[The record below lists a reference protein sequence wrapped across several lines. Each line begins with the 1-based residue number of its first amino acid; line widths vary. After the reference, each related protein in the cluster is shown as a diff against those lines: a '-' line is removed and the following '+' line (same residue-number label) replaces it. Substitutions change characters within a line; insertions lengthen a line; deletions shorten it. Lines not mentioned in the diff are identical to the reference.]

1 MAATIHTGN
10 GQNFSYTN
18 NTGGN
23 VRVVISLALNDTS
36 VQALTNGIKIR
47 CGAPG
52 SPDILQANSS
62 QNARFNGI
70 GKNIARQ
77 GGSNSSDGVGASAS
91 NDVDCMCT
99 EFYLADGHSI
109 DVQGV
114 DASYPLKFYNI
125 LTIPESN

>member
-1 MAATIHTGN
+1 MATTVHTGN

-23 VRVVISLALNDTS
+23 VRVVISLALNDIS
-36 VQALTNGIKIR
+36 QQSFSNGIRIR

-62 QNARFNGI
+62 TNARFNGI

-77 GGSNSSDGVGASAS
+77 GGSAGYTVGASAS

-125 LTIPESN
+125 LTIPE

>member
-1 MAATIHTGN
+1 MATTVHTGN

-36 VQALTNGIKIR
+36 VQASTNGIKIR
-47 CGAPG
+47 CGVPG

-62 QNARFNGI
+62 TNARFNGI

-77 GGSNSSDGVGASAS
+77 GGSAGYTVGASAS

-99 EFYLADGHSI
+99 EFYLANGHSI

-125 LTIPESN
+125 LTIPE

>member
-1 MAATIHTGN
+1 MTATIHTGN

-36 VQALTNGIKIR
+36 QQSFSNGIKIR

-62 QNARFNGI
+62 TNARFNGI

-77 GGSNSSDGVGASAS
+77 GGSAGYTVGASAS

-99 EFYLADGHSI
+99 EFYLANGHSI

-125 LTIPESN
+125 LTIPE

>member
-1 MAATIHTGN
+1 MTATIHTGN

-23 VRVVISLALNDTS
+23 VRVVISLALNDIS
-36 VQALTNGIKIR
+36 QQSFSNGIRIR

-77 GGSNSSDGVGASAS
+77 GGSAGYTVGASAS

-99 EFYLADGHSI
+99 EFYLANGHSI

-125 LTIPESN
+125 LTIPE

>member
-1 MAATIHTGN
+1 MATTVHTGN

-36 VQALTNGIKIR
+36 QQSFSNGIKIR
-47 CGAPG
+47 CGTPG

-62 QNARFNGI
+62 TNARFNGI

-77 GGSNSSDGVGASAS
+77 GGSAGYTVGASAS

-125 LTIPESN
+125 LTIPE

>member
-1 MAATIHTGN
+1 MATTVHTGN

-23 VRVVISLALNDTS
+23 VRVVISLALNDIS
-36 VQALTNGIKIR
+36 QQSFSNGIRIR

-62 QNARFNGI
+62 TNARFNGI

-77 GGSNSSDGVGASAS
+77 GGSAGYTVGASAS

-99 EFYLADGHSI
+99 EFYLANGHSI

-125 LTIPESN
+125 LTIPE

>member
-1 MAATIHTGN
+1 MAATVHTGN

-23 VRVVISLALNDTS
+23 VRVVISLALNNTS
-36 VQALTNGIKIR
+36 VQASTNGIQIR
-47 CGAPG
+47 CGPPG
-52 SPDILQANSS
+52 SATILSTTSGTNH
-62 QNARFNGI
+62 RFNGI

-77 GGSNSSDGVGASAS
+77 GGSSSSDGVGASAS

-109 DVQGV
+109 DVEGV
-114 DASYPLKFYNI
+114 LGSYPLKFYNI
-125 LTIPESN
+125 LTIPEV

>member
-1 MAATIHTGN
+1 MTATIHTGN

-23 VRVVISLALNDTS
+23 VRVVISLALNDIS
-36 VQALTNGIKIR
+36 QQSFSNGIKIR

-62 QNARFNGI
+62 TNARFNGI

-77 GGSNSSDGVGASAS
+77 GGSAGYTVGASAS

-99 EFYLADGHSI
+99 EFYLANGHSI

-125 LTIPESN
+125 LTIPE

>member
-1 MAATIHTGN
+1 MTATIHTGN

-36 VQALTNGIKIR
+36 QQSFSNGIRIR

-62 QNARFNGI
+62 TNARFNGI

-77 GGSNSSDGVGASAS
+77 GGSAGYTVGASAS

-99 EFYLADGHSI
+99 EFYLANGHSI

-125 LTIPESN
+125 LTIPE

>member
-1 MAATIHTGN
+1 MTATIHTGN
-10 GQNFSYTN
+10 NQNFSYTN
-18 NTGGN
+18 STGGN
-23 VRVVISLALNDTS
+23 VRVVISLALNNTT
-36 VQALTNGIKIR
+36 VQAMTNGIKIR

-62 QNARFNGI
+62 TNARFNGI

-77 GGSNSSDGVGASAS
+77 GGSAGYTVGASAS

-99 EFYLADGHSI
+99 EFYLANGHSI

-125 LTIPESN
+125 LTIPE

>member
-1 MAATIHTGN
+1 MTATIHTGN

-23 VRVVISLALNDTS
+23 VRVVISLALNDIS
-36 VQALTNGIKIR
+36 QQSFSNGIRIR

-62 QNARFNGI
+62 TNARFNGI

-77 GGSNSSDGVGASAS
+77 GGSAGYTVGASAS

-99 EFYLADGHSI
+99 EFYLANGHSI

-114 DASYPLKFYNI
+114 DASYLLKFYNI
-125 LTIPESN
+125 LTIPE

>member
-1 MAATIHTGN
+1 MTATIHTGN

-36 VQALTNGIKIR
+36 VQANTNGIKIR

-52 SPDILQANSS
+52 SPDILQANSGTNS
-62 QNARFNGI
+62 RFNGI

-77 GGSNSSDGVGASAS
+77 GGTNHSGHFVGASGS
-91 NDVDCMCT
+91 SDVDCMCT

-114 DASYPLKFYNI
+114 SPSYPLKFYNI
-125 LTIPESN
+125 LTIPEA

>member
-1 MAATIHTGN
+1 MATTVHTGN

-62 QNARFNGI
+62 TNARFNGI

-77 GGSNSSDGVGASAS
+77 GGSAGYTVGASAS

-125 LTIPESN
+125 LTIPE

>member
-1 MAATIHTGN
+1 MATTVHTGN

-36 VQALTNGIKIR
+36 QQSFSNGIKIR

-62 QNARFNGI
+62 TNARFNGI

-77 GGSNSSDGVGASAS
+77 GGSAGYTVGASAS

-99 EFYLADGHSI
+99 EFYLANGHSI

-125 LTIPESN
+125 LTIPE

>member
-1 MAATIHTGN
+1 MTATIHTGN

-23 VRVVISLALNDTS
+23 VRVVISLALNDIS
-36 VQALTNGIKIR
+36 QQSFSNGIRIR

-62 QNARFNGI
+62 TNARFNGI

-77 GGSNSSDGVGASAS
+77 GGSAGYTVGASAS

-125 LTIPESN
+125 LTIPE

>member
-1 MAATIHTGN
+1 MATTVHTGN

-36 VQALTNGIKIR
+36 QQSFSNGIKIR

-62 QNARFNGI
+62 TNARFNGI

-77 GGSNSSDGVGASAS
+77 GGSAGYTVGASAS

-114 DASYPLKFYNI
+114 DVSYPLKFYNI
-125 LTIPESN
+125 LTIPE

>member
-1 MAATIHTGN
+1 MTATIHTGN

-23 VRVVISLALNDTS
+23 VRVVISLALNDIS
-36 VQALTNGIKIR
+36 QQSFSNGIRIR

-62 QNARFNGI
+62 TNARFNGI

-77 GGSNSSDGVGASAS
+77 GGSAGYTVGASAS

-99 EFYLADGHSI
+99 EFYLANGHSI

-125 LTIPESN
+125 LTIPE

>member
-1 MAATIHTGN
+1 MTATIHTGN

-23 VRVVISLALNDTS
+23 VRVVISLALNDIS
-36 VQALTNGIKIR
+36 QQSFSNGIRIR

-62 QNARFNGI
+62 TNARFNGI

-77 GGSNSSDGVGASAS
+77 GGSAGYTVGASAS
-91 NDVDCMCT
+91 NDVDCMCS
-99 EFYLADGHSI
+99 EF
-109 DVQGV
+109 
-114 DASYPLKFYNI
+114 
-125 LTIPESN
+125 

>member
-1 MAATIHTGN
+1 MATTVHTGN

-36 VQALTNGIKIR
+36 QQSFSNGIRIR

-62 QNARFNGI
+62 TNARFNGI

-77 GGSNSSDGVGASAS
+77 GGSAGYTVGASAS

-99 EFYLADGHSI
+99 EFYLANGHSI

-125 LTIPESN
+125 LTIPE

>member
-1 MAATIHTGN
+1 MATTVHTGN

-36 VQALTNGIKIR
+36 QQSFSNGIKIR

-62 QNARFNGI
+62 TNARFNGI

-77 GGSNSSDGVGASAS
+77 GGSAGYTVGASAS

-114 DASYPLKFYNI
+114 YASYPLKFYNI
-125 LTIPESN
+125 LTIPE

>member
-1 MAATIHTGN
+1 MATTVHTGN

-36 VQALTNGIKIR
+36 QQSFSNGIKIR

-62 QNARFNGI
+62 TNARFNGI

-77 GGSNSSDGVGASAS
+77 GGSAGYTVGCLLYTSPS
-91 NDVDCMCT
+91 PRD
-99 EFYLADGHSI
+99 
-109 DVQGV
+109 
-114 DASYPLKFYNI
+114 
-125 LTIPESN
+125 

>member
-1 MAATIHTGN
+1 MATTVHTGHN
-10 GQNFSYTN
+10 QNFSYTN

-23 VRVVISLALNDTS
+23 IRVVISLALNDTS
-36 VQALTNGIKIR
+36 VQANTNGIKIR

-77 GGSNSSDGVGASAS
+77 GNTNSGHFIGASAS

-114 DASYPLKFYNI
+114 DGSYPLKFYNI
-125 LTIPESN
+125 LTIPE

>member
-1 MAATIHTGN
+1 MAATVHTGN

-23 VRVVISLALNDTS
+23 VRVVISLALNNTS
-36 VQALTNGIKIR
+36 VQASTNGIQIR
-47 CGAPG
+47 CGTPG
-52 SPDILQANSS
+52 SATILSTTSGTNH
-62 QNARFNGI
+62 RFNGI

-77 GGSNSSDGVGASAS
+77 GGSNNSDGVGASAS

-109 DVQGV
+109 DVEGV
-114 DASYPLKFYNI
+114 SGSYPLKFYNI
-125 LTIPESN
+125 LTIPEA

>member
-1 MAATIHTGN
+1 MTATIHTGN

-23 VRVVISLALNDTS
+23 VRVVISLALNDIS
-36 VQALTNGIKIR
+36 QQSFSNGIRIR

-77 GGSNSSDGVGASAS
+77 GGSAGYTVGASAS

-114 DASYPLKFYNI
+114 DASYPLRFYNI
-125 LTIPESN
+125 LTIPE